1 MPVLQ
6 TNSRTCNAVSF
17 KTEFLKWVSDTP
29 KVNPDLDSMK
39 VRHWKLD
46 SLEHGLKGTSGSL
59 ALWQNCDVIKS
70 CVFLLPNEKNSV
82 FQT

>member
-1 MPVLQ
+1 M
-6 TNSRTCNAVSF
+6 SFRTQ
-17 KTEFLKWVSDTP
+17 FLKSVSDTT

-59 ALWQNCDVIKS
+59 ALWQNLEVIKT
-70 CVFLLPNEKNSV
+70 CLFLLTNEKNLV